1 LSTLRGQALRFLIV
15 GGIATATDALI
26 FALLATG
33 GLDARLANMT
43 SYPLSAVL
51 AFWLHRNWTFA
62 AHDDAA
68 GGQAVRFALM
78 CCAGLTLST
87 GVVWALAPQV
97 GPLLAK
103 AAAICGTLVLNFS
116 LSRWLVFRPGGAA
129 MG

>member
-1 LSTLRGQALRFLIV
+1 MSALTGQAVRFLVV
-15 GGIATATDALI
+15 GGTATATDAII
-26 FALLATG
+26 FTVLVSG
-33 GLDARLANMT
+33 GLDAWLANMT

-51 AFWLHRNWTFA
+51 AFRLHRHWTFA
-62 AHDDAA
+62 ADDDSA
-68 GGQAVRFALM
+68 GGQAVRFALV

-87 GVVWALAPQV
+87 CVVWALVPQV

-116 LSRWLVFRPGGAA
+116 LSRWLVFRRSGTV